1 MTKYFSDE
9 LLGFFSRCLGS
20 FEVARGSKEETE
32 QSGGMTSKITQLV
45 KVAWEGLERY
55 NNRYL
60 TLLLNKG
67 RATI

>member
-32 QSGGMTSKITQLV
+32 QSGGRSSKITQLV
-45 KVAWEGLERY
+45 KVAWEGMER
-55 NNRYL
+55 
-60 TLLLNKG
+60 
-67 RATI
+67 

>member
-60 TLLLNKG
+60 TLLLN
-67 RATI
+67 